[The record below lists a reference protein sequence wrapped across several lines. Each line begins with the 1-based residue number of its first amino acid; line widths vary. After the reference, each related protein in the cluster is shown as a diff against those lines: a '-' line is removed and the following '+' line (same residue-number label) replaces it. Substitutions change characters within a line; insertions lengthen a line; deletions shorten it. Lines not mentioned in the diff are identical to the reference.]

1 MINEVIDKSKKIF
14 DQYEIYSI
22 TSENHPISFESNKSM
37 ETKLVGQTC
46 CFWLVT

>member
-22 TSENHPISFESNKSM
+22 TSENHPISFE
-37 ETKLVGQTC
+37 
-46 CFWLVT
+46 

>member
-22 TSENHPISFESNKSM
+22 RSENHPISFESNKLKVF
-37 ETKLVGQTC
+37 TQ
-46 CFWLVT
+46 FI